1 MTKRGQHVKKMWQ
14 DFVKFIMT
22 GNLIM
27 LAVAFILGGATKAV
41 IDSFVADIVN
51 PIIGVIVGKPQFDNT
66 IEIGD
71 GVLQVGFFITAVINL
86 VIIGFVLFLLVKA
99 YDKFQQNKEEE
110 APSAEVQLLTEIRD
124 SLASRG

>member
-1 MTKRGQHVKKMWQ
+1 MKKMWQ

-27 LAVAFILGGATKAV
+27 LAIAFILGGATKAV

-51 PIIGVIVGKPQFDNT
+51 PIIGVIVGKPEFNNT

-71 GVLQVGFFITAVINL
+71 GVLKVGSFITSVINL
-86 VIIGFVLFLLVKA
+86 VIIGLVLFMLVKA
-99 YDKFQQNKEEE
+99 YERFQKKAEPEG
-110 APSAEVQLLTEIRD
+110 PSPEVQLLTEIRD

>member
-1 MTKRGQHVKKMWQ
+1 MKKMWQ

-27 LAVAFILGGATKAV
+27 LAVAFILGGATKSV

-51 PIIGVIVGKPQFDNT
+51 PIIGIIVGKPEFNNT

-71 GVLQVGFFITAVINL
+71 GVLKIGSFITAVINL
-86 VIIGFVLFLLVKA
+86 IIIGLVLFVIVKT
-99 YDKFQQNKEEE
+99 YERFQKKAED
-110 APSAEVQLLTEIRD
+110 AGPSPEVQLLTEIRD
-124 SLASRG
+124 ALTNRG

>member
-1 MTKRGQHVKKMWQ
+1 MKKMWQ
-14 DFVKFIMT
+14 DFTKFIMT

-51 PIIGVIVGKPQFDNT
+51 PIIGVIVGKPQFNNT

-71 GVLQVGFFITAVINL
+71 GVLQIGFFITAVINL
-86 VIIGFVLFLLVKA
+86 VIVGLVLFAMVKA
-99 YDKFQQNKEEE
+99 YERFEKKKEAEG
-110 APSAEVQLLTEIRD
+110 PSEEVQLLTEIRD
-124 SLASRG
+124 ALANRG

>member
-1 MTKRGQHVKKMWQ
+1 MKKMWQ
-14 DFVKFIMT
+14 DFTKFIMT

-51 PIIGVIVGKPQFDNT
+51 PIIGVIVGKPQFNNT

-71 GVLQVGFFITAVINL
+71 GVLQIGFFITAVINL
-86 VIIGFVLFLLVKA
+86 VIVGLVLFALVKA
-99 YDKFQQNKEEE
+99 YERFEKKKEAEG
-110 APSAEVQLLTEIRD
+110 PSEEVQLLTEIRD
-124 SLASRG
+124 ALANRG

>member
-1 MTKRGQHVKKMWQ
+1 MKKMWQ

>member
-1 MTKRGQHVKKMWQ
+1 MKKMWQ

-22 GNLIM
+22 GHLIM

-51 PIIGVIVGKPQFDNT
+51 PIIGVIVGKPQFNNT

-71 GVLQVGFFITAVINL
+71 GVLQIGFFITAVINL
-86 VIIGFVLFLLVKA
+86 VVIGLVLFMIVKA
-99 YDKFQQNKEEE
+99 YEKFQKEQGPEE
-110 APSAEVQLLTEIRD
+110 PSAEVQLLTEIRD

>member
-1 MTKRGQHVKKMWQ
+1 MTQRGQHVKKMWQ

-51 PIIGVIVGKPQFDNT
+51 PIIGVIVGKPQFNNT
-66 IEIGD
+66 IEIGN
-71 GVLQVGFFITAVINL
+71 GVLQIGFFITAVINL
-86 VIIGFVLFLLVKA
+86 VILGFELFLLVKA